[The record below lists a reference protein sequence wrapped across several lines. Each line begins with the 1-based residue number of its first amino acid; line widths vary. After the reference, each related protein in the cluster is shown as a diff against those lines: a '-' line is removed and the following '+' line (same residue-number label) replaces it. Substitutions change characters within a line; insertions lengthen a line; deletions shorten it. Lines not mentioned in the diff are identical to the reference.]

1 MCLTKYVATLR
12 TYTLFR
18 FRFQAVIEGN
28 HHSYLPAGIITFDR
42 LVYNYDADFDIQKGL
57 FTAKKFG
64 IYYFQINGFIYWQT
78 VRARIMVYLNDAPIR
93 DIWDD
98 GAEEFQNGRELS
110 SFWTF
115 EMEEGDKMYLS
126 NSYAHS
132 LLVDGNQPFVL
143 MAYIIKS

>member
-1 MCLTKYVATLR
+1 M
-12 TYTLFR
+12 
-18 FRFQAVIEGN
+18 
-28 HHSYLPAGIITFDR
+28 
-42 LVYNYDADFDIQKGL
+42 

-98 GAEEFQNGRELS
+98 GTEEFQNGRELS

-143 MAYIIKS
+143 IAYIIKS